1 MNPESAAAEVKKA
14 VGYMTVLSESSSTG
28 RPRPSPRRV
37 IIDTDPGI
45 DDALALILALRSP
58 HLRIEAVTTVA
69 GNVPLDHCV
78 ANAFRIL
85 HAAGIDNPPPVAR
98 GCAGPLR
105 REAVTASHVH
115 GADGLGD
122 ISAIREP
129 DGSPRYPALSET
141 TVAAHAADLMADLVG
156 SRPGEITIVALGPL
170 TNIATALDRAPEKMG
185 KLRELIVMG
194 GSLNSVGNVT
204 PAAEF
209 NFFAD
214 PDAAQAV
221 VRSGLPV
228 TLVGLDVTHQTR
240 IRREIFLERAEQ
252 SQAAGAGF
260 LRDVSKQYFDFAESH
275 GKREC
280 FLHDPLAVGVAI
292 DPSFVHTEGFAA
304 DVETQGRLTAGMVVA
319 DRREI
324 PREEDQN
331 IAGAVEVD
339 ADRFVEFFLDGLF
352 G

>member
-1 MNPESAAAEVKKA
+1 
-14 VGYMTVLSESSSTG
+14 MTVSTKSFPTN
-28 RPRPSPRRV
+28 RENPSPRRV

-45 DDALALILALRSP
+45 DDALALMLALRSP
-58 HLRIEAVTTVA
+58 QLRIEAITTVA
-69 GNVPLDHCV
+69 GNVPLDDCV
-78 ANAFRIL
+78 TNAFHIL
-85 HAAGIDNPPPVAR
+85 RAAGIENQPPVAR
-98 GCAGPLR
+98 GCAVPLR
-105 REAVTASHVH
+105 REPVTASHVH

-129 DGSPRYPALSET
+129 DGSPRYPAPAEPVVS
-141 TVAAHAADLMADLVG
+141 AHAADLIAELAA
-156 SRPGEITIVALGPL
+156 RQPGEITVVALGPL
-170 TNIATALDRAPEKMG
+170 TNIATALERAPEAMG
-185 KLRELIVMG
+185 KLAGLIVMG
-194 GSLNSVGNVT
+194 GSLNGMGNVT
-204 PAAEF
+204 PVAEF

-214 PDAAQAV
+214 PDAAQVV
-221 VRSGLPV
+221 VRSELPV
-228 TLVGLDVTHQTR
+228 TLVGLDVTHRAR
-240 IRREIFLERAEQ
+240 IRRETFLERAEQ

-319 DRREI
+319 DRRDI
-324 PREEDQN
+324 LREEN
-331 IAGAVEVD
+331 HNVAGAVEVD

>member
-1 MNPESAAAEVKKA
+1 
-14 VGYMTVLSESSSTG
+14 MTVSSKSSPTN
-28 RPRPSPRRV
+28 RETPSPRRV

-45 DDALALILALRSP
+45 DDALALMLALRSP
-58 HLRIEAVTTVA
+58 QLRIEAITTVA

-78 ANAFRIL
+78 TNAFHIL
-85 HAAGIDNPPPVAR
+85 RAARVENPPPVAR
-98 GCAGPLR
+98 GCALPLR
-105 REAVTASHVH
+105 REPVTASHVH

-129 DGSPRYPALSET
+129 DGSPRYPAPDEPVLST
-141 TVAAHAADLMADLVG
+141 HAADLIAELAA
-156 SRPGEITIVALGPL
+156 SRPGEITVVALGPL
-170 TNIATALDRAPEKMG
+170 TNIATALERAPKAMG
-185 KLRELIVMG
+185 KLAGLIVMG
-194 GSLNSVGNVT
+194 GSLNGVGNVT
-204 PAAEF
+204 PVAEF

-228 TLVGLDVTHQTR
+228 TVVGLDVTHQAR
-240 IRREIFLERAEQ
+240 IRRATFRERAER
-252 SQAAGAGF
+252 SQAPGAGF

-292 DPSFVHTEGFAA
+292 DPSFVRTEGFAA
-304 DVETQGRLTAGMVVA
+304 DVETRGRLTAGMLVA
-319 DRREI
+319 DRRDILRGEAH
-324 PREEDQN
+324 N

-352 G
+352 A